1 MFLFSLRLR
10 VSAVQVFFSRIMV
23 MLRLSRTFKLI
34 LALCL
39 AAWLG
44 GCANFSYYAQAVGGQ
59 LDILR
64 RARPISEITA
74 DPNADQKLKN
84 TLAKIVQLREFASR
98 ELQLPDNPSY
108 LSYADLERPYVVWN
122 VFATPELSVEPKQSC
137 FVGAGCVTYRGFFSQ
152 AEAEGYAQ
160 ALKEEGYDV
169 YVGGVPA
176 YSTLGWFND
185 PVLNTFVRYPETELA
200 RLIFHELAHQVLYV
214 SDDTTFN
221 ESFATAVEWEGVG
234 RWLASQGTAEQRAAF
249 DAAQSRRATFT
260 ETVRTKRKQ
269 LEVLFASS
277 MIDTDK
283 RTGKARIFA
292 ELREEL
298 SRLKTSTTGKSALDQ
313 WLAQQLNNA
322 HLASFSTYTQLV
334 PAFRA
339 LLAQQQG
346 DMGRFYAVVKEMSF
360 LPKTEREAIFHMS
373 IGSVAQR

>member
-1 MFLFSLRLR
+1 
-10 VSAVQVFFSRIMV
+10 

>member
-1 MFLFSLRLR
+1 
-10 VSAVQVFFSRIMV
+10 
-23 MLRLSRTFKLI
+23 MLRLSRTLKH
-34 LALCL
+34 ALVLSL

-64 RARPISEITA
+64 RTQPISEITA
-74 DPNADQKLKN
+74 DPSADQKLKH

-98 ELQLPDNPSY
+98 ELQLPDNQSY

-122 VFATPELSVEPKQSC
+122 VFATPELSIEPKQSC

-152 AEAEGYAQ
+152 AEAEGHAQ
-160 ALKEEGYDV
+160 ALQAEGYDV

-185 PVLNTFVRYPETELA
+185 PVLNTFVRYSETELA
-200 RLIFHELAHQVLYV
+200 RLIFHELAHQVVYV

-221 ESFATAVEWEGVG
+221 ESFATAVELEGVG
-234 RWLASQGTAEQRAAF
+234 RWLASHGTAEQRAAL
-249 DAAQSRRATFT
+249 DAAQSRRAAFS

-269 LEVLFASS
+269 LEDLFASS
-277 MIDTDK
+277 VNDAEK
-283 RTGKARIFA
+283 RAGKARIFA
-292 ELREEL
+292 ELRAEL
-298 SRLKTSTTGKSALDQ
+298 SQLKTASTGKSALDQ

-339 LLAQQQG
+339 LLTQQQG
-346 DMGRFYAVVKEMSF
+346 DMGRFYAAVKEMSS
-360 LPKTEREAIFHMS
+360 LPAAERAVVLQTPIEN
-373 IGSVAQR
+373 VAQR